1 MANIVIDSAEYFYFD
16 LDVKFLLNE
25 DSNGDPLSYTRENL
39 YDSAA
44 FEFDLS
50 VNSILLEDS
59 NGNPLSYTRL
69 NLYDSAAFEFD
80 LDVNSILLEDS
91 NGDPLSYTWLNLY
104 DSAAFEFSQVEY
116 FHIEKQ
122 TDKIKKTA
130 YGEASQKETWG

>member
-59 NGNPLSYTRL
+59 NGDPLSYTR
-69 NLYDSAAFEFD
+69 
-80 LDVNSILLEDS
+80 
-91 NGDPLSYTWLNLY
+91 LNLY

>member
-44 FEFDLS
+44 FEF
-50 VNSILLEDS
+50 
-59 NGNPLSYTRL
+59 
-69 NLYDSAAFEFD
+69 
-80 LDVNSILLEDS
+80 
-91 NGDPLSYTWLNLY
+91 
-104 DSAAFEFSQVEY
+104 SQVEY